1 MTCVTGRIILGWGDR
16 SWMLHHATEPR
27 FCRGPALVDD
37 GTVFGVF
44 CTAQMTA
51 QELGHGQAG
60 ADTQSQLT

>member
-1 MTCVTGRIILGWGDR
+1 
-16 SWMLHHATEPR
+16 MLHHATEPR
-27 FCRGPALVDD
+27 FCWGPALVDD